1 MENPLIAWAREK
13 RHASYKAWE
22 LAELHFN
29 AALSKQF
36 PRHHLGDVR
45 YDVSLHNEETLEA
58 GRRFEEAGKISFA
71 DAQAL
76 VKLIE
81 TL

>member
-1 MENPLIAWAREK
+1 MEHPLITRAREK
-13 RHASYKAWE
+13 RDASYEAWQ

-29 AALSKQF
+29 AALTKQF

-45 YDVSLHNEETLEA
+45 YDESLHNEDTLEA
-58 GRRFEEAGKISFA
+58 GRKFQEAGKISLA

-76 VKLIE
+76 VKLLE
-81 TL
+81 TI